1 VNLTCLAPLALGC
14 AIAGGCAP
22 NQGSTYPPAFAA
34 AQRAET
40 AGRFLEAANDY
51 EAAAKL
57 ATRPRDRDEA
67 SYLAGL
73 LWIQGGDRRDGV
85 ARLDAIA
92 ATNPPG
98 EHSAEAA
105 YLAANERLAAGDD
118 VRGWRGIADVVT
130 HFPSSGVAHVA
141 LRHVLQHKDATAG
154 VPASLAYLREL
165 AASPVGSSEVG
176 EMVSFEIAEH
186 LASSGDSA
194 GARDQFLATATRWK
208 YPFGALWD
216 DALWRASEIDGAL
229 GRDQEAVDDLDRMLR
244 ERETTT
250 LVGSYQRPRMSPS
263 LFRIGVLYATR
274 LHDRAKARDAFHRLY
289 TEFTT
294 SSLRGRAMW
303 MEAKLWREDGDESK
317 TCDRLST
324 LVHDDPD
331 SRYVPCAIETCPS
344 IKRPAKSGAPASCH
358 AYIARDDGTAAS
370 AP

>member
-165 AASPVGSSEVG
+165 AISSSRPRRAGSTRS
-176 EMVSFEIAEH
+176 AP
-186 LASSGDSA
+186 SGTTRS
-194 GARDQFLATATRWK
+194 GARARSTERSAATRRRSTISI
-208 YPFGALWD
+208 GCC
-216 DALWRASEIDGAL
+216 AS
-229 GRDQEAVDDLDRMLR
+229 GRPPPWSAATSAR
-244 ERETTT
+244 E
-250 LVGSYQRPRMSPS
+250 
-263 LFRIGVLYATR
+263 
-274 LHDRAKARDAFHRLY
+274 
-289 TEFTT
+289 
-294 SSLRGRAMW
+294 
-303 MEAKLWREDGDESK
+303 
-317 TCDRLST
+317 
-324 LVHDDPD
+324 
-331 SRYVPCAIETCPS
+331 
-344 IKRPAKSGAPASCH
+344 
-358 AYIARDDGTAAS
+358 
-370 AP
+370 